1 MNITSIKNNLTL
13 LELCLHI
20 KSLTDDFYLVGGCVR
35 NMLLNKIPNDFD
47 IVCNLDLDKL
57 ISVLKENNWKISEAG
72 KQFLVLIA
80 SKNNQ
85 QFEISLYRKDGTY
98 VDGRRPD
105 TVSIG
110 DINTCANRR
119 DFTINALYLNP
130 FTQVLLD
137 PTNKGLQD
145 LENKIIRFIGKPS
158 ERINEDFLRVFR
170 AYRFSS
176 QLGFKLESKTHKACR
191 THFETA
197 CKTISSQR
205 ILNEVE
211 KMCL

>member
-1 MNITSIKNNLTL
+1 MNVTPIKNNLTL

-35 NMLLNKIPNDFD
+35 NMLLNKI
-47 IVCNLDLDKL
+47 
-57 ISVLKENNWKISEAG
+57 
-72 KQFLVLIA
+72 
-80 SKNNQ
+80 
-85 QFEISLYRKDGTY
+85 
-98 VDGRRPD
+98 
-105 TVSIG
+105 
-110 DINTCANRR
+110 
-119 DFTINALYLNP
+119 
-130 FTQVLLD
+130 
-137 PTNKGLQD
+137 
-145 LENKIIRFIGKPS
+145 IRFIGKPT

-176 QLGFKLESKTHKACR
+176 QLGFRLESKTHKACR